1 LKVKIVSDGTST
13 GTRIFNEDGERLKN
27 VTAVEWR
34 IEVGGIPEAIVT
46 FRNVSVELTNVEMI
60 QDSKKERIHKRR
72 INLELS

>member
-1 LKVKIVSDGTST
+1 
-13 GTRIFNEDGERLKN
+13 
-27 VTAVEWR
+27 VTAVEWK

-46 FRNVSVELTNVEMI
+46 FRNVSVELTNVEMT